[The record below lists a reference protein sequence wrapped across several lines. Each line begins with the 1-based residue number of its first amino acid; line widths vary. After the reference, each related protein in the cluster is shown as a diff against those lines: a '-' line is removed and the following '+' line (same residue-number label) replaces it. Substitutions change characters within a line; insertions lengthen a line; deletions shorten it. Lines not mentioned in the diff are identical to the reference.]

1 MLLFPALA
9 GAQALPYTA
18 ADYDAVSLGKAG
30 ANLTETST
38 IANGALTNT
47 AAMPFSELP
56 YEAAF
61 GYALWQPSSTAAN
74 VINAGFAY
82 NLKQKF
88 AIGFGFNMGLNK
100 PYDIIDASGAAN
112 GTFTPKDVHAALGL
126 AYRFLPFLS
135 VGVNVGY
142 ANSTLSA
149 DHKYGALAAD
159 VFVMAKFNGFKATA
173 GVSNLGSKVTSAN
186 GLKFSLPASF
196 ALGAGYEK
204 TFAKKHG
211 VDVSLD
217 ADYYFMGAFAAAA
230 GATYSARWTT
240 IQIESLVTAIKD
252 GLKNPGFSFIE
263 VATQCP
269 TYFGRK
275 NKLRTPTA
283 MAVTLKMN
291 TVFKSAADRM
301 RKKDLEG
308 KIVVGEFANS
318 QRVEF
323 TENIERISEEKFG
336 KKTLINSAYEEEL

>member
-1 MLLFPALA
+1 MKKIIYIAGALMLLFPALA

-30 ANLTETST
+30 ANLTETNT
-38 IANGALTNT
+38 IANSALNNA

-56 YEAAF
+56 YEATF
-61 GYALWQPSSTAAN
+61 GYALWQPSSSYAN

-112 GTFTPKDVHAALGL
+112 GTFTPKDIHAALGM
-126 AYRFLPFLS
+126 AYRFLPYLS

-159 VFVMAKFNGFKATA
+159 VFVMAKVKDFKATA

-211 VDVSLD
+211 VDVSFD
-217 ADYYFMGAFAAAA
+217 ADYYFKGGLAASLGAEYTYDDLVSVRA
-230 GATYSARWTT
+230 GYHLGGKTVIPSYA
-240 IQIESLVTAIKD
+240 SLGAGVKFSGVRLDLAYLIASGPMKNTLAVSL
-252 GLKNPGFSFIE
+252 GLSF
-263 VATQCP
+263 
-269 TYFGRK
+269 
-275 NKLRTPTA
+275 
-283 MAVTLKMN
+283 
-291 TVFKSAADRM
+291 
-301 RKKDLEG
+301 
-308 KIVVGEFANS
+308 
-318 QRVEF
+318 
-323 TENIERISEEKFG
+323 
-336 KKTLINSAYEEEL
+336 

>member
-30 ANLTETST
+30 ANLTETNT
-38 IANGALTNT
+38 IANSALNNA

-56 YEAAF
+56 YEATV
-61 GYALWQPSSTAAN
+61 GYALWQPSSSSAN

-112 GTFTPKDVHAALGL
+112 GTFTPKDIHAALGM
-126 AYRFLPFLS
+126 AYRFLPYLS

-159 VFVMAKFNGFKATA
+159 VFVMAKVKDFKATA

-217 ADYYFMGAFAAAA
+217 ADYYFKGGLAASLGAEYTYDDLVSVRA
-230 GATYSARWTT
+230 GYHLGGKTVIPSYA
-240 IQIESLVTAIKD
+240 SLGAGVKFSGVRLDLAYLIASGPMKNTLAVSL
-252 GLKNPGFSFIE
+252 GLSF
-263 VATQCP
+263 
-269 TYFGRK
+269 
-275 NKLRTPTA
+275 
-283 MAVTLKMN
+283 
-291 TVFKSAADRM
+291 
-301 RKKDLEG
+301 
-308 KIVVGEFANS
+308 
-318 QRVEF
+318 
-323 TENIERISEEKFG
+323 
-336 KKTLINSAYEEEL
+336 